1 MYPCLQSTC
10 GHRGVFFS
18 STSSVY
24 VRVYSVSEVR
34 RRRGREDIADA
45 GAPEAAASI
54 RDPKPGSRVK
64 ERKKNSLPFF
74 ISWNRI
80 RNYY

>member
-1 MYPCLQSTC
+1 MAVMADTADSAASMTTTPPAS
-10 GHRGVFFS
+10 GV
-18 STSSVY
+18 
-24 VRVYSVSEVR
+24 RQ
-34 RRRGREDIADA
+34 RRGREATADA